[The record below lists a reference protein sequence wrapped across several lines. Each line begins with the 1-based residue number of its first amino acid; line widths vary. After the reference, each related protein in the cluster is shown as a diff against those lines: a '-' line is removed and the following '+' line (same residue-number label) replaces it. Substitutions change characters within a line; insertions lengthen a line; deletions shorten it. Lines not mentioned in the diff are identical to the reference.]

1 MQLSCLLMRSE
12 SCEDFLNATLALHLS
27 WGLKPCHAICLQVKS
42 RHWRYE
48 EFKKCMS
55 FKDWSCKKKRSR
67 QVTVFWG
74 GVALVSFFAG
84 ELFSCDFF
92 FWVGSPMS
100 LRIIS
105 RSTDVADVAPG
116 PPKRVGR
123 LLKSHEAGFGC
134 FFF

>member
-1 MQLSCLLMRSE
+1 
-12 SCEDFLNATLALHLS
+12 
-27 WGLKPCHAICLQVKS
+27 
-42 RHWRYE
+42 
-48 EFKKCMS
+48 
-55 FKDWSCKKKRSR
+55 
-67 QVTVFWG
+67 
-74 GVALVSFFAG
+74 
-84 ELFSCDFF
+84 
-92 FWVGSPMS
+92 MS